1 MQLGINITKE
11 SSSCICML
19 YITGFSHATTK
30 SPHSMFRV
38 NEWGAALRSRV
49 RSLHRLLLCQNET
62 VKPELNG
69 DQNLSFFGW
78 PLPQNWYVFVPF
90 LQFHTTKN
98 LQPRIRN
105 NIDNSAMSKVNNEG
119 SFDFSYIYAA
129 GKKLTLRSPSDLVS
143 NQNTE
148 ENVYCKC
155 TFIYA
160 TYKETEAMHAVSN

>member
-1 MQLGINITKE
+1 MATK
-11 SSSCICML
+11 I
-19 YITGFSHATTK
+19 
-30 SPHSMFRV
+30 
-38 NEWGAALRSRV
+38 
-49 RSLHRLLLCQNET
+49 
-62 VKPELNG
+62 
-69 DQNLSFFGW
+69 LSFFGW

-98 LQPRIRN
+98 RQPRIRN
-105 NIDNSAMSKVNNEG
+105 NINNSVTSKVNNEG
-119 SFDFSYIYAA
+119 LFDFSYIYAA

-160 TYKETEAMHAVSN
+160 PYKETEAVHAVSN